1 MISHYPGEWD
11 NRKRRREENRKAEGE
26 QPRPQRAKK
35 DRHRWCKGRAGVEHE
50 IVIRPWRQYPQGKW
64 LREVCTVC
72 GREFHLVRLDEAH

>member
-1 MISHYPGEWD
+1 
-11 NRKRRREENRKAEGE
+11 
-26 QPRPQRAKK
+26 
-35 DRHRWCKGRAGVEHE
+35 VEHE